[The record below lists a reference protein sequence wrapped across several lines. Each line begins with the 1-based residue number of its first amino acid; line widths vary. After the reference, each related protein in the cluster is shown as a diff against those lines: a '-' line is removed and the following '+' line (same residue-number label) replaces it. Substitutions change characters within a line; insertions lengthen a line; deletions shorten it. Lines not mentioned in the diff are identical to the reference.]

1 MDKYIVKDLLHF
13 CNVTVKRSTKI
24 EWRTIDYFDLT
35 FVIKGQ
41 LHYTINDRI
50 VVLRENDAIL
60 LPPGTLRSRPSVDG
74 DVHYVS
80 FNFTAYD
87 EGVLPT
93 KLYYENAITREIRSL
108 ASVFSEQHLSAFY
121 HSHEKMTNI
130 LNCILF
136 EFIDTV
142 SLGSN
147 DKNVLSVLKYIDEN
161 LTERITIG
169 EIGRAVHLSNDYI
182 SHCFKRELGRSVMDY
197 VNERRMLLARNMI
210 SGGEMSLTDI
220 AEALGYDSYSY
231 FSRVFKRYFGVSPIR
246 YK

>member
-13 CNVTVKRSTKI
+13 CNIAVKKISKI
-24 EWRTIDYFDLT
+24 ERRTIDYFDLT

-41 LHYTINDRI
+41 MQYTVNDRT
-50 VVLRENDAIL
+50 VTLRENDAIL
-60 LPPGTLRSRPSVDG
+60 LPPGTLRSRTPLDG
-74 DVHYVS
+74 DAHYVS

-93 KLYYENAITREIRSL
+93 KLFYKNVITKEIRSL
-108 ASVFSEQHLSAFY
+108 ASVFSEQHISAFY
-121 HSHEKMTNI
+121 HSHEKMANI

-136 EFIDTV
+136 ELIDTV

-161 LTERITIG
+161 LTERITIS
-169 EIGRAVHLSNDYI
+169 EIGKAVHLSNDYI

-220 AEALGYDSYSY
+220 AEALGYESYSY

-246 YK
+246 YR